1 MSDRLWDWALLAWKT
16 PGVEDAALEL
26 QDVGGQNICLL
37 LWAAWAARI
46 GAPLDDETLEAA
58 CDAARAWERRVTG
71 PLRGVRRALKGSLI
85 DIEAADREAVRDAVK
100 AVEIDAERRLLLAL
114 EALTPAERGESRP
127 AMDGLVAASR
137 AWDRVTPRAGLT
149 AFAERLPA

>member
-1 MSDRLWDWALLAWKT
+1 M
-16 PGVEDAALEL
+16 
-26 QDVGGQNICLL
+26 
-37 LWAAWAARI
+37 
-46 GAPLDDETLEAA
+46 
-58 CDAARAWERRVTG
+58 TG